1 MIRILTVLQ
10 VILRMLEQGK
20 HVVSHHHLTVKK
32 SIVRENLRDCH
43 HKFLFIV
50 LHWGGRDPEVRVPFF
65 SHKHV
70 DKDLGVKEC
79 QRPTPNSMEYS
90 VENLSGLVFTH

>member
-20 HVVSHHHLTVKK
+20 HIVSHHHLTVKK

-43 HKFLFIV
+43 HKICVPLF
-50 LHWGGRDPEVRVPFF
+50 P
-65 SHKHV
+65 HKHV
-70 DKDLGVKEC
+70 DKDLGVKEW

-90 VENLSGLVFTH
+90 VEKDSPSAS